1 MAKKASAWK
10 ALEGKRTYIVAAG
23 VVVSALVAFLTGEA
37 TLGQAVTTALEG
49 AGLAALRAGVG
60 SLK

>member
-1 MAKKASAWK
+1 MAKKASVVS
-10 ALEGKRTYIVAAG
+10 ALEGKKTYIVAAG

-49 AGLAALRAGVG
+49 CGLATLRAGVG
-60 SLK
+60 KL